1 MTAKERDV
9 VRGNNKW
16 KGSVAGLGGL
26 SGPAIFCSCCVYTLC
41 LFGMS
46 FVFQTCL
53 GVCELWK
60 VGRRRV
66 LPFEGI
72 LRLRIFQRV
81 ESLLCIRAAGAL
93 NCFSVPSK

>member
-26 SGPAIFCSCCVYTLC
+26 SGPVDTFLSNFVAVCTLC

-46 FVFQTCL
+46 VVFQTCL
-53 GVCELWK
+53 GVL
-60 VGRRRV
+60 
-66 LPFEGI
+66 
-72 LRLRIFQRV
+72 
-81 ESLLCIRAAGAL
+81 
-93 NCFSVPSK
+93 